1 MTKLLFNKTHSE
13 TMKNE
18 GKILE
23 LLADMALKQ
32 DRMVEEFLGVKKDL
46 NEVKKDLS
54 NVKKDLNDVKGDLG
68 NIKSE
73 IGRINSELVKLN
85 LQTSE
90 NTRAIFK
97 LSDGIEQ
104 VVDHEKRI
112 LKLESIVL
120 K

>member
-1 MTKLLFNKTHSE
+1 
-13 TMKNE
+13 MKNE

-32 DRMVEEFLGVKKDL
+32 DRMVEEFRNMKEDLRNVK
-46 NEVKKDLS
+46 EDLS
-54 NVKKDLNDVKGDLG
+54 NVKYEMGK
-68 NIKSE
+68 
-73 IGRINSELVKLN
+73 INTEMVKLT

-97 LSDGIEQ
+97 LSDKVELL
-104 VVDHEKRI
+104 VDHEKRI
-112 LKLESIVL
+112 SKLENIVL

>member
-1 MTKLLFNKTHSE
+1 MKSIVTKTHS

-32 DRMVEEFLGVKKDL
+32 DLMVDELRIVK
-46 NEVKKDLS
+46 EDLS
-54 NVKKDLNDVKGDLG
+54 NVK
-68 NIKSE
+68 SE
-73 IGRINSELVKLN
+73 IGKLNSEVIKLN

-97 LSDGIEQ
+97 LSDKVELL
-104 VVDHEKRI
+104 VDHEKRI
-112 LKLESIVL
+112 SKLENIVL

>member
-1 MTKLLFNKTHSE
+1 MKLIVNKTHS

-32 DRMVEEFLGVKKDL
+32 DHMVEELRTVK
-46 NEVKKDLS
+46 EDLS
-54 NVKKDLNDVKGDLG
+54 NVK
-68 NIKSE
+68 SE
-73 IGRINSELVKLN
+73 ISKLNAGMTRVNSEIVKLN

-97 LSDGIEQ
+97 LSDKVELL
-104 VVDHEKRI
+104 VDHEKRI
-112 LKLESIVL
+112 SKLENIVL

>member
-1 MTKLLFNKTHSE
+1 MKLIVNKTHS

-23 LLADMALKQ
+23 SLADMALKQ
-32 DRMVEEFLGVKKDL
+32 DHMVEELHTVKEDL
-46 NEVKKDLS
+46 R
-54 NVKKDLNDVKGDLG
+54 NV
-68 NIKSE
+68 KSE
-73 IGRINSELVKLN
+73 ISKANLEIGKLNVEMTKVNSEIVKLN

-97 LSDGIEQ
+97 LSDKVELL
-104 VVDHEKRI
+104 VDHEKRI
-112 LKLESIVL
+112 SKLENIVL